1 MKYVSTRGGV
11 PAANFSKVLMEGLA
25 ADGGLYVPDVFPALP
40 TIKKG
45 ASYIDT
51 AHAVL
56 GQFVDI
62 DSSTLRQL
70 LHKAYDVRPD
80 GFQVPE
86 VTPLKR
92 LDDKLSV
99 LELFHGPTI
108 AFKDV
113 ALQLLGFLFDH
124 NLRTSGDK
132 ITILGATSGDT
143 GSAAIEGCKHAD
155 GAKIFI
161 LYPHG
166 RTSEVQRRQM
176 TTVTSDHVH
185 ALAVEGTFDDCQA
198 ILKNLMGNAEF
209 KRTHKLSAVNSINW
223 ARVAAQIVYYV
234 QAAYSYAEPVTF
246 VVPTGNFGN
255 VYAAYVAKQMG
266 APIRK
271 LVVASNRNDILTRF
285 FETGSM
291 EKRTVE
297 PSLSPSMDIQ
307 ISSNFERLLFE
318 LTNRDPSALKKML
331 FDFQEKGT
339 FSVSSSML
347 NQARETFVAHRC
359 NDDETLSAIKRAHQ
373 DYGYLLDPH
382 TAVGFHAY
390 EALKN
395 ELEGPVVLLGCA
407 HPAKFPD
414 AVKKATCIHPA
425 LPQSLTDLYER
436 RERFTVIP
444 NSAETVA
451 NFISEH

>member
-1 MKYVSTRGGV
+1 MQ
-11 PAANFSKVLMEGLA
+11 GLA
-25 ADGGLYVPDVFPALP
+25 ADGGLYVPDQFPAL
-40 TIKKG
+40 KG
-45 ASYIDT
+45 IQKSASYIDT

-56 GQFVDI
+56 SQFADL
-62 DSSTLRQL
+62 DSATLRQL
-70 LHKAYDVRPD
+70 LTKAYAVRPD

-86 VTPLKR
+86 VTPLR
-92 LDDKLSV
+92 TLDDKLSI

-124 NLRTSGDK
+124 QLRTSGDK
-132 ITILGATSGDT
+132 ITIVGATSGDT

-161 LYPHG
+161 LYPNG

-176 TTVTSDHVH
+176 TTVASDHVH
-185 ALAVEGTFDDCQA
+185 ALAVDGTFDDCQA
-198 ILKNLMGNAEF
+198 ILKSLFNDAEF
-209 KRTHKLSAVNSINW
+209 KRTHRLSAVNSINW
-223 ARVAAQIVYYV
+223 ARVAAQVVYYV

-318 LTNRDPSALKKML
+318 LTNRDATALKKML
-331 FDFQEKGT
+331 SDFQDKGS
-339 FSVSSSML
+339 FSVSKSML
-347 NQARETFVAHRC
+347 DTAREIFIPYRC
-359 NDDETLSAIKRAHQ
+359 SDEETLSAIKRAHQ
-373 DYGYLLDPH
+373 DYGYLIDPH
-382 TAVGFHAY
+382 TAVGYHAY

-395 ELEGPVVLLGCA
+395 QLEGPVVLLGCA

-414 AVKKATCIHPA
+414 AVKKATGIHPK
-425 LPQSLTDLYER
+425 LPPSLTDLYER
-436 RERFTVIP
+436 PERFTVIP
-444 NSAETVA
+444 NSVETVA
-451 NFISEH
+451 NFIAEH